1 MQGRRNIANNN
12 DEETPFPAGVEM
24 TRPTNSAAALE
35 NDDNNGHILPNNF
48 HNSDDDDTHNSE
60 RTDDVTT
67 KAAAGRFGCLGSS
80 RKYKWLS
87 ALIVVT
93 FIICALAAGG
103 GIKTAQDKKRAAA
116 AKTLRYPEE
125 KSSVECDTI
134 VGLTAA
140 KTGKAGSMPAL
151 TAITVG
157 AKSVKA
163 AKAMSVAAVTVGA
176 KSSKCK
182 SAKSTAAPEP
192 EPKPEP
198 TVAAPE
204 PAPEKVDW
212 TAFIDALNEE
222 DTEEEV
228 PVVVEYNEYGAAN
241 PRGTD
246 ETVGEGLDW

>member
-1 MQGRRNIANNN
+1 MVDNN

-24 TRPTNSAAALE
+24 IRPTNSAAVLE

-48 HNSDDDDTHNSE
+48 HNSDDDDTHHSKSTYDIN
-60 RTDDVTT
+60 T

-116 AKTLRYPEE
+116 AKTLRHDE
-125 KSSVECDTI
+125 KPSLECDTI
-134 VGLTAA
+134 VDLTAA
-140 KTGKAGSMPAL
+140 KAGKSAKGLSL
-151 TAITVG
+151 TTIVG

-163 AKAMSVAAVTVGA
+163 AKAMSLAAVNVGA

-182 SAKSTAAPEP
+182 SAKATE
-192 EPKPEP
+192 KP
-198 TVAAPE
+198 V
-204 PAPEKVDW
+204 PAPEKEEKEEVDW
-212 TAFIDALNEE
+212 AEFIEALNGE

-228 PVVVEYNEYGAAN
+228 PVVVEYSSYGA
-241 PRGTD
+241 PRGSD
-246 ETVGEGLDW
+246 EAVEEGENW